1 MNQTR
6 KALAQTRRWVVK
18 IGSALATN
26 NGQGLRLDS
35 IDVWAAQAAQL
46 CRAGYEIVLV
56 TSGSVAEGVVR
67 LGWKARPHTV
77 HELQAA
83 AAVGQMG
90 LVQAY
95 EACFQKQGLHT
106 AQILL
111 TREDLS
117 HRQRYLNARSTFR
130 TLLSLGVVPVVNEND
145 TVATDEIRF
154 GDNDTLAGLVANLV
168 EARLLVILTDQEGF
182 FERDPRKDPTAK
194 LVTEARAGD
203 PSLAA
208 MAGRGGAWGRGGMQ
222 TKLEAAAL
230 AARSG
235 TATIIASGQAP
246 EILVR
251 IAQGEQ
257 LGTLLT
263 PTQDPLTAKKQW
275 LAGIRPRGK
284 LMLDE
289 GAVRALREAGCSL
302 LPVGVTAVE
311 GEFTR
316 GELVIC
322 LDPSGTEIARGL
334 VNYSAD
340 ETRRIVGQRSGRIE
354 ALLGYIDEDE
364 LIHRGNLVVKRLT
377 PHPCFSHPG

>member
-6 KALAQTRRWVVK
+6 KALAQTHRWVVK

-35 IDVWAAQAAQL
+35 IDILAAQAAQL

-67 LGWKARPHTV
+67 LGWKARPHTL

-111 TREDLS
+111 TREDFS

-130 TLLSLGVVPVVNEND
+130 TLLSFGVVPVVNEND

-194 LVTEARAGD
+194 LLTEARAGD

-222 TKLEAAAL
+222 TKLGAAAL

-246 EILVR
+246 EVLVR
-251 IAQGEQ
+251 IAQEEQ
-257 LGTLLT
+257 IGTLLT
-263 PTQDPLTAKKQW
+263 PTQEPLTAKKQW
-275 LAGIRPRGK
+275 LAGGIRPRGK
-284 LMLDE
+284 LTLDE
-289 GAVRALREAGCSL
+289 GAVRALRKAGRSL

-311 GEFTR
+311 GKFTR

-334 VNYSAD
+334 VNYSAV
-340 ETRRIVGQRSGRIE
+340 ETRRIMGQPSDRIE
-354 ALLGYIDEDE
+354 ALLGYIDESE
-364 LIHRGNLVVKRLT
+364 LIHRDNLVVIDT
-377 PHPCFSHPG
+377 

>member
-6 KALAQTRRWVVK
+6 KALARTHRWVIK

-46 CRAGYEIVLV
+46 CRGGYEIVLV

-67 LGWKARPHTV
+67 LGWKARPHTL

-95 EACFQKQGLHT
+95 EGYFQKQGLHT

-130 TLLSLGVVPVVNEND
+130 TVLSLGVVPLVNEND

-154 GDNDTLAGLVANLV
+154 GDNDTLAGRVANLI
-168 EARLLVILTDQEGF
+168 EAGLLVILTDQEGF

-194 LVTEARAGD
+194 LVTKARAGD
-203 PSLAA
+203 PSLEV
-208 MAGRGGAWGRGGMQ
+208 MAGGGGVWGRGGMQ
-222 TKLEAAAL
+222 TKLKAAAL

-246 EILVR
+246 EVLVR

-263 PTQDPLTAKKQW
+263 PAQGPLTARKQW
-275 LAGIRPRGK
+275 LAGGIRPRGK

-302 LPVGVTAVE
+302 LPVGITAVE

-322 LDPSGTEIARGL
+322 VDPSGTEIARGL

-340 ETRRIVGQRSGRIE
+340 ETRRIMRQRSYRIE
-354 ALLGYIDEDE
+354 ALLGYIDESE
-364 LIHRGNLVVKRLT
+364 LIHRDNLVVI
-377 PHPCFSHPG
+377 

>member
-6 KALAQTRRWVVK
+6 KALARTHRWVVK

-46 CRAGYEIVLV
+46 CRGGYEIVLV

-67 LGWKARPHTV
+67 LGWKARPHML
-77 HELQAA
+77 HELQAV

-95 EACFQKQGLHT
+95 EACFQKQDLHT

-117 HRQRYLNARSTFR
+117 HRRRYLNAQSTFR
-130 TLLSLGVVPVVNEND
+130 TLLSLGVVPLVNEND

-154 GDNDTLAGLVANLV
+154 GDNDTLAGRVANLI
-168 EARLLVILTDQEGF
+168 EAGLLVILTDQEGL

-194 LVTEARAGD
+194 LVTKARAGD
-203 PSLAA
+203 PSLAV

-246 EILVR
+246 EGLVR

-284 LMLDE
+284 LTLDE
-289 GAVRALREAGCSL
+289 GAVRALREAGRSL
-302 LPVGVTAVE
+302 LPVGITAVE
-311 GEFTR
+311 GKFTR
-316 GELVIC
+316 GDLVIC
-322 LDPSGTEIARGL
+322 VDPSGTEIARGL
-334 VNYSAD
+334 VNYSAV
-340 ETRRIVGQRSGRIE
+340 ETRRIMGQASDRIE
-354 ALLGYIDEDE
+354 ALLGYIDESE
-364 LIHRGNLVVKRLT
+364 LIHRNDLVVI
-377 PHPCFSHPG
+377 

>member
-6 KALAQTRRWVVK
+6 KALARTHRWVIK

-46 CRAGYEIVLV
+46 CRGGYEIVLV

-67 LGWKARPHTV
+67 LGWKARPHTL

-95 EACFQKQGLHT
+95 EAYFQKQGLHT

-130 TLLSLGVVPVVNEND
+130 TLLSLGVVPLVNEND

-168 EARLLVILTDQEGF
+168 EAEILVILTDQEGF

-194 LVTEARAGD
+194 LVTKARAGD
-203 PSLAA
+203 PSLEV
-208 MAGRGGAWGRGGMQ
+208 MAGGGGVWGRGGMQ
-222 TKLEAAAL
+222 TKLKAAAL

-235 TATIIASGQAP
+235 TATIIASGQTP
-246 EILVR
+246 EVLVR

-257 LGTLLT
+257 IGTLLT
-263 PTQDPLTAKKQW
+263 PAQGPLTARKQW
-275 LAGIRPRGK
+275 LAGGIRPRGK

-289 GAVRALREAGCSL
+289 GAVRVLREAGRSL
-302 LPVGVTAVE
+302 LPVGITAVE
-311 GEFTR
+311 GKFTR
-316 GELVIC
+316 GDLVIC
-322 LDPSGTEIARGL
+322 VDPSGTEIARGL
-334 VNYSAD
+334 VNYSAV
-340 ETRRIVGQRSGRIE
+340 ETRRIMGQVSDRIE
-354 ALLGYIDEDE
+354 ALLGYIDESE
-364 LIHRGNLVVKRLT
+364 LIHRDNLVVI
-377 PHPCFSHPG
+377 

>member
-1 MNQTR
+1 MNQIR
-6 KALAQTRRWVVK
+6 KAFARTHRWVVK

-46 CRAGYEIVLV
+46 CRGGYEIVLV

-67 LGWKARPHTV
+67 LGWKARPHTL

-95 EACFQKQGLHT
+95 EACFQKQDLHT

-111 TREDLS
+111 TPEDLS

-130 TLLSLGVVPVVNEND
+130 TLLSLGVVPLVNEND

-168 EARLLVILTDQEGF
+168 EAEILVILTDQEGF

-194 LVTEARAGD
+194 LVREARAGD
-203 PSLAA
+203 PSLAV
-208 MAGRGGAWGRGGMQ
+208 MAGGGGVWGRGGMQ
-222 TKLEAAAL
+222 TKLKAAAL

-235 TATIIASGQAP
+235 TATIIASGRAP
-246 EILVR
+246 EVLVR

-257 LGTLLT
+257 IGTLLT
-263 PTQDPLTAKKQW
+263 PAQGPLTARKQW
-275 LAGIRPRGK
+275 LAGGIRPRGK

-289 GAVRALREAGCSL
+289 GAVRVLREAGRSL
-302 LPVGVTAVE
+302 LPVGITAVE
-311 GEFTR
+311 GKFTR
-316 GELVIC
+316 GDLVIC
-322 LDPSGTEIARGL
+322 VDPSGTEIARGL
-334 VNYSAD
+334 VNYSAV
-340 ETRRIVGQRSGRIE
+340 ETRRIMGQASDRIE
-354 ALLGYIDEDE
+354 ALLGYIDESE
-364 LIHRGNLVVKRLT
+364 LIHRDNLVVI
-377 PHPCFSHPG
+377 

>member
-67 LGWKARPHTV
+67 LGWKARPHTLD
-77 HELQAA
+77 ELQAA

-95 EACFQKQGLHT
+95 EACFQKQGLRT

-111 TREDLS
+111 THEDFFD
-117 HRQRYLNARSTFR
+117 RRRYLNAWSTFR
-130 TLLSLGVVPVVNEND
+130 TLLSLGVVPLVNEND
-145 TVATDEIRF
+145 TVATDEIQF

-168 EARLLVILTDQEGF
+168 EARLLVILTDQEGL

-203 PSLAA
+203 PSLAV

-222 TKLEAAAL
+222 TKLGAAAL
-230 AARSG
+230 AARFG
-235 TATIIASGQAP
+235 TTTIIASGQAP
-246 EILVR
+246 EVLVR

-257 LGTLLT
+257 VGTRLT
-263 PTQDPLTAKKQW
+263 PTQEPLTARKQWTPRKQW
-275 LAGIRPRGK
+275 LAGGIRPRGK
-284 LMLDE
+284 LTLDE

-311 GEFTR
+311 GKFTR

-322 LDPSGTEIARGL
+322 VDPSGTEIARGL
-334 VNYSAD
+334 VNYSAA
-340 ETRRIVGQRSGRIE
+340 ETRRIMGQPSDRIE
-354 ALLGYIDEDE
+354 ALLGYIDESE
-364 LIHRGNLVVKRLT
+364 LIHRDNLVVIDT
-377 PHPCFSHPG
+377 

>member
-6 KALAQTRRWVVK
+6 KALARTHRWVVK

-35 IDVWAAQAAQL
+35 IDVWAAQAGQL

-67 LGWKARPHTV
+67 LGWKARPHTL

-95 EACFQKQGLHT
+95 EACFQKRDLHT

-111 TREDLS
+111 TSEDLS

-130 TLLSLGVVPVVNEND
+130 TLLSLGVVPLVNEND

-154 GDNDTLAGLVANLV
+154 GDNDILAGLVANLV
-168 EARLLVILTDQEGF
+168 EAEILVILTDQEGF

-194 LVTEARAGD
+194 LVREARAGD
-203 PSLAA
+203 PSLEV
-208 MAGRGGAWGRGGMQ
+208 MAGGGGIWGRGGMQ
-222 TKLEAAAL
+222 TKLKAAAL

-246 EILVR
+246 EVLVR
-251 IAQGEQ
+251 IAQGEEI
-257 LGTLLT
+257 GTLLT
-263 PTQDPLTAKKQW
+263 PAQGPLTARKQW
-275 LAGIRPRGK
+275 LVGGIRPRGK
-284 LMLDE
+284 LTLDE
-289 GAVRALREAGCSL
+289 GAVRALREAGRSL

-316 GELVIC
+316 GDPVIC
-322 LDPSGTEIARGL
+322 VDPSGTEIARGL
-334 VNYSAD
+334 VNYSAV
-340 ETRRIVGQRSGRIE
+340 ETRRIMGQASDRIE
-354 ALLGYIDEDE
+354 ALLGYINESE
-364 LIHRGNLVVKRLT
+364 LIHRNDLVVI
-377 PHPCFSHPG
+377 

>member
-1 MNQTR
+1 MNQTC
-6 KALAQTRRWVVK
+6 KALARTHRWVVK
-18 IGSALATN
+18 IGSAFATN
-26 NGQGLRLDS
+26 NGQGLRLGS
-35 IDVWAAQAAQL
+35 IEVWAAQAAQL
-46 CRAGYEIVLV
+46 GRAGYEIVLV

-145 TVATDEIRF
+145 TVATDEIQF

-222 TKLEAAAL
+222 TKLRAAAL

-235 TATIIASGQAP
+235 TATIIASGQVP
-246 EILVR
+246 EVLVR
-251 IAQGEQ
+251 IAQEEQ
-257 LGTLLT
+257 IGTLLT
-263 PTQDPLTAKKQW
+263 PTQEPLTARKQW
-275 LAGIRPRGK
+275 LAGGIQPRGK

-289 GAVRALREAGCSL
+289 RAVRALREAGRSL

-334 VNYSAD
+334 VNYSAI
-340 ETRRIVGQRSGRIE
+340 ETRRIMGQRSDRIE
-354 ALLGYIDEDE
+354 ALLGYIDESE
-364 LIHRGNLVVKRLT
+364 LIHRDNLVVIDI
-377 PHPCFSHPG
+377 